1 MKRLLLLLPL
11 CAALCGCGSDARR
24 GDTLW
29 YGTPARMWEEAL
41 PVGNGHMGAMVF
53 GDTSCER
60 IQFNEST
67 LYSGE
72 PDMSVDGIRLAG
84 CRDEVL
90 RLLAAGDNAGAEALM
105 QREWIGRLDE
115 AYQPC
120 GDLWLDMRMEGEVSD
135 YRHELDMS
143 RAVVTTSYVQDGV
156 RIVREVFASHP
167 HRAVVVR
174 LSASEPVLR
183 FDARLTSPHP
193 AETLSSDGGLTVRGK
208 APAHVQRR
216 TVEAIA
222 EAGTQRLHPEYFDSA
237 GRVIR
242 REQVIYEDGPGG
254 RGMSFEARLSP
265 LSVDGR
271 MTVGDGRI
279 LVEECREAVFVLRA
293 ATSFNGFD
301 RSPSR
306 EGADPSQRLD
316 ADARLTEGVGY
327 DALRR
332 CHEADFGALYD
343 RVALSLP
350 ETAEQAALPVDERLR
365 RLAAGD
371 SDAGLAALFFR
382 MGRYLMISGS
392 REDSQPL
399 NLQGLWNERVIPPWN
414 SGYTL
419 NINLEMNYWPAEV
432 AALPECHRP
441 LFRFIG
447 EIAENGRRVARDM
460 YGLDGWTVHH
470 NMSIWREGYPSDG
483 FVYWFFWNM
492 SGPWLCN
499 HLWEHFLYTGD
510 RDFLRRHYPLMAG
523 SARFC
528 AGWLAE
534 DGRGELTTPVG
545 TSPENHF
552 IMPDGREASVCPG
565 PTMDMALVRHLFART
580 VAAADTLGLADPLAD
595 TLRRA
600 LPRLRGYR
608 TGSDGRLLEWDCE
621 YGEFEPQHRHVSH
634 LFGLYP
640 GADITPETTAEFE
653 AARASLL
660 GRGDGATGW
669 SMAWKTAL
677 WARLGDGERA
687 GATLGNLL
695 HYVDPTVGNPK
706 EGGVYRNLLNALP
719 FQIDGNFGAAAGIA
733 EMLLQSHRGAIELL
747 PALPAAWA
755 DGEVRGLRA
764 RGGFEVDIEW
774 RGGVPVRVAVSS
786 ASGGACTV
794 RWRDSERRL
803 ELAPGR
809 TERLSFR

>member
-1 MKRLLLLLPL
+1 MKRLLLYLLP
-11 CAALCGCGSDARR
+11 CAALCGCERHA

-29 YGTPARMWEEAL
+29 YASPARVWEEAL
-41 PVGNGHMGAMVF
+41 PVGNGHVGAMVF
-53 GDTSCER
+53 GGTACER

-72 PDMSVDGIRLAG
+72 PDMSADGIRIGG

-90 RLLAAGDNAGAEALM
+90 RLLAAGDNAGAEALI

-120 GDLWLDMRMEGEVSD
+120 GDLWLDMHMQGEVTD

-143 RAVVTTSYVQDGV
+143 RAVVTTSYVQGGV
-156 RIVREVFASHP
+156 RIVREVFASYP

-174 LSASEPVLR
+174 LTASEPVLS

-193 AETLSSDGGLTVRGK
+193 TETFASDGGVTIRGK

-222 EAGTQRLHPEYFDSA
+222 QAGTQRLHPEYFDAA

-242 REQVIYEDGPGG
+242 RGQVIYEDGPSG

-265 LSVDGR
+265 LAVDGS
-271 MTVGDGRI
+271 MAVGEECIHVG
-279 LVEECREAVFVLRA
+279 ECREAVFLLRA

-306 EGADPSQRLD
+306 DGADPAQRLD
-316 ADARLTEGVGY
+316 ADALLAEGVGY

-332 CHEADFGALYD
+332 SHEADFGALYG

-350 ETAEQAALPVDERLR
+350 ETPEQAALPVDERLR
-365 RLAAGD
+365 RLAAGGQ
-371 SDAGLAALFFR
+371 DAGLAAMLFR

-432 AALPECHRP
+432 AALPECHEP

-447 EIAENGRRVARDM
+447 EIAANGRRVARDM

-528 AGWLAE
+528 SEWLAE
-534 DGRGELTTPVG
+534 DAQGRLATPVG

-552 IMPDGREASVCPG
+552 IMADGREASVCSG
-565 PTMDMALVRHLFART
+565 PTMDMALVRHLFERT
-580 VAAADTLGLADPLAD
+580 LAAADTLGIADPLTD

-608 TGSDGRLLEWDCE
+608 TGSDGRLLEWDGE
-621 YGEFEPQHRHVSH
+621 YAESEPQHRHVSH

-640 GADITPETTAEFE
+640 GADITPETPETFV

-695 HYVDPTVGNPK
+695 HYVDPTADNRK

-733 EMLLQSHRGAIELL
+733 EMLLQSHRDAIELL
-747 PALPAAWA
+747 PALPGAWA
-755 DGEVRGLRA
+755 DGCVRGLRA
-764 RGGFEVDIEW
+764 RGGFTVDIKW
-774 RGGVPVRVAVSS
+774 RGGVPVQVAVSS
-786 ASGGACTV
+786 AAGGECTL
-794 RWRDSERRL
+794 RWRGSERRV
-803 ELAPGR
+803 ELAPGE
-809 TERLSFR
+809 TKRLSFR